1 MRQSYLDPRVWVSL
15 DPADRSAPD
24 AIAGVKNGRQ

>member
-15 DPADRSAPD
+15 DANDRSVPD
-24 AIAGVKNGRQ
+24 AIAGVREGR